1 MPVTP
6 AESVTCG
13 REPRDTIRYAALEP
27 QQLQQLGEVRRHA
40 ARIVL
45 GEQLQYSETSES
57 RGENRKWP
65 GARSK

>member
-13 REPRDTIRYAALEP
+13 REYRVTLRYAALEP

-45 GEQLQYSETSES
+45 GEQLRCTEMSAT
-57 RGENRKWP
+57 G
-65 GARSK
+65 